1 MNINDLAI
9 KYEDFKKSLLKHS
22 DIQITDNMEL
32 TLDGCQRV
40 VEYGEN
46 NIVLELPTVGISVV
60 GMMLSMKNFS
70 VGGIVINGEIHSV
83 TFISKEEL

>member
-22 DIQITDNMEL
+22 DIQITDNREL